1 MRDITEMIARRPL
14 ARPLFLWI
22 LGILGYVYVP
32 DPWLPIGLF
41 VCWFL
46 LLLVAVVN
54 GVRKRHALG
63 YTSRWLSGVPILLL
77 MLTLSVETCYL
88 RERYPQSAFPV
99 WQAEAAEVQA
109 RLVRRLDSVSLSDA
123 EKAVL
128 ATLTVGYR
136 QAMRREVRQ
145 SFAAAGVA
153 HVLAVSGFH
162 VAIVCGFL
170 SCLTAFLRRW
180 GWGRWV
186 RYLLLMGG
194 LWGFAF
200 LTGLSPSAVRASL
213 MWTFYLTG
221 KHFVQQV
228 DSFNTLAAAAFCML
242 AYRPSLLFD
251 IGFQLSFLA
260 VWFILA
266 WGPLLRRAI
275 NVRNPLVAYP
285 WNSLVVALAAQMGTV
300 GLTLFYF
307 KQGSLLFLLTCLPIS
322 VLATCLLPTTW
333 FWVCLPQGSWV
344 ASLGQ
349 SLIEWL
355 IKAMMCLVERCA
367 ALPFASVQWA
377 CEGVEMMAI
386 YGLLLLGWMLLDKKS

>member
-1 MRDITEMIARRPL
+1 MRHITEMITRRPFV
-14 ARPLFLWI
+14 RPLFLWI
-22 LGILGYVYVP
+22 MGILLYVYVP
-32 DPWLPIGLF
+32 DAWLFPLLGIS
-41 VCWFL
+41 WL
-46 LLLVAVVN
+46 LLLLELGVNAVH
-54 GVRKRHALG
+54 KRQVLG
-63 YTSRWLSGVPILLL
+63 YTSRWLSGVPLMLLF
-77 MLTLSVETCYL
+77 LTLSVETCYL
-88 RERYPQSAFPV
+88 RERYPEPAFPAC
-99 WQAEAAEVQA
+99 QAKAAEAQVLFVNRLD
-109 RLVRRLDSVSLSDA
+109 RLVLSDA
-123 EKAVL
+123 EKSVL
-128 ATLTVGYR
+128 ATLALGYR
-136 QAMRREVRQ
+136 QTMRQEVRQ
-145 SFAAAGVA
+145 QFAAAGVA

-162 VAIVCGFL
+162 VAIVCGLL
-170 SCLTAFLRRW
+170 SGLTAFLRRW
-180 GWGRWV
+180 TWGRWL
-186 RYLLLMGG
+186 RYLLLLGG

-213 MWTFYLTG
+213 MLTCYLTG
-221 KHFVQQV
+221 KHFVRQI
-228 DSFNTLAAAAFCML
+228 DSYNTLAAAAFCML

-285 WNSLVVALAAQMGTV
+285 WNSLVVAWAAQMGTV

-349 SLIEWL
+349 SLIEWQ